1 MRTEVA
7 APRAP
12 DASET
17 RPSEPITE
25 EPNTPVPIVG
35 LGALATPAALAPL
48 WSKVI
53 RSPGISPILKAIL
66 TNSSLVSL
74 DSGKAIVVSTPKYA
88 TGAPKWITQITDLI
102 SREHGSKVEVAL
114 RAAAGGES
122 ISPRADDAS
131 IGSPSSADSS
141 SNADFSTAPRSQQH
155 ASGTSQPM
163 DNPLVKHALEVF
175 GGRIVDVQQRRRS

>member
-12 DASET
+12 DVSET

-25 EPNTPVPIVG
+25 DPNTPVPIVG

-66 TNSSLVSL
+66 TNSSLTFL
-74 DSGKAIVVSTPKYA
+74 DAGKATVVSTPKYA

-102 SREHGSKVEVAL
+102 SREHGSKVEVTL
-114 RAAAGGES
+114 RAAAGSES
-122 ISPRADDAS
+122 IAPRADDAS
-131 IGSPSSADSS
+131 TANSASADSS
-141 SNADFSTAPRSQQH
+141 SDADASPAPRSQPPS
-155 ASGTSQPM
+155 SGTSQPM

>member
-17 RPSEPITE
+17 RPSEPTTE
-25 EPNTPVPIVG
+25 EPHTPVPIVG

-66 TNSSLVSL
+66 TNSSLTSL
-74 DSGKAIVVSTPKYA
+74 DGDKATVVSTPKYA
-88 TGAPKWITQITDLI
+88 TGALKWITHITDLI
-102 SREHGSKVEVAL
+102 SREHGSKVEVIL

-122 ISPRADDAS
+122 IPPRADDAS
-131 IGSPSSADSS
+131 TGSSSSADSS
-141 SNADFSTAPRSQQH
+141 SDPDASPAPRSQPLS
-155 ASGTSQPM
+155 SGTSQPM